1 MIPLKSK
8 TAETVAKTLTFFL
21 NVTPHI
27 PANLTSDHGGEFVNE
42 KVRTLL
48 NRFKVNFRYS
58 ISENK
63 CSIVEIFQK
72 TLQKNICLYNRLGT
86 VKLHK

>member
-1 MIPLKSK
+1 MVDTSKVKKKSESVSE
-8 TAETVAKTLTFFL
+8 ALTSFF

-27 PANLTSDHGGEFVNE
+27 PTNLTSDPGGEFVNE
-42 KVRTLL
+42 RVRTLL
-48 NRFKVNFRYS
+48 KKFKINFRYS

-72 TLQKNICLYNRLGT
+72 LDKAKYMPF
-86 VKLHK
+86 